1 MPVDSEKNRARV
13 KQWKKDNPEKTRINN
28 AIDKKRHP
36 QRVRNDTKRKRDY
49 FRQVLYAYKVI
60 CGCMDC
66 GEHFLTTQ
74 SALIWTTGLV
84 KSSCLIYRNQQL
96 DHWPW

>member
-66 GEHFLTTQ
+66 GEHF
-74 SALIWTTGLV
+74 
-84 KSSCLIYRNQQL
+84 
-96 DHWPW
+96 